1 MLKHAKCK
9 ICRRLGEKL
18 FLKGEKCYSAKC
30 AMVKRPF
37 APGQKA
43 KKRKSALTEYG
54 KEVREKQK
62 MKKLYGVTESQFK
75 RYVKEVS
82 ENRGKTENVA
92 DELIKKIESRLDNI
106 IFRLG
111 WAKSRAHASQLVSH
125 GHFLIN
131 GRQVDIPSYA
141 VHINDVIGI
150 KSGSMSKES
159 LKDINERMKKISLP
173 AWLSFDKE
181 KIQGKVIKKPIL
193 GDIQLPAE
201 IAVIFE
207 HYSR

>member
-9 ICRRLGEKL
+9 ICRRTGEKL
-18 FLKGEKCYSAKC
+18 FLKGEKCSSAKC

-62 MKKLYGVTESQFK
+62 MKKLYGVTEAQFK

-82 ENRGKTENVA
+82 ENRGKIENVS
-92 DELIKKIESRLDNI
+92 DELIQKIETRLDNI

-111 WAKSRAHASQLVSH
+111 WARSRAHATQLVSH
-125 GHFLIN
+125 GHFAIN
-131 GRQVDIPSYA
+131 NRKVDIPSYT
-141 VHINDVIGI
+141 VHVNDVI
-150 KSGSMSKES
+150 SVRPGSVGKDT
-159 LKDINERMKKISLP
+159 LKDLAEKMKKYSLP
-173 AWLSFDKE
+173 TWLEFDKE
-181 KIQGKVIKKPIL
+181 KIQGKIIKKPL
-193 GDIQLPAE
+193 FSDIQLPAE
-201 IAVIFE
+201 IASVFE

>member
-62 MKKLYGVTESQFK
+62 MKKLYGVTESQFE

-141 VHINDVIGI
+141 VHVNDVIGI

>member
-30 AMVKRPF
+30 AMIKRPF

>member
-9 ICRRLGEKL
+9 ICRRTGEKL
-18 FLKGEKCYSAKC
+18 FLKGEKCSSAKC

-62 MKKLYGVTESQFK
+62 MKKLYGVTEAQFK

-82 ENRGKTENVA
+82 ENRGKIENVS
-92 DELIKKIESRLDNI
+92 DELIQKIETRLDNI

-111 WAKSRAHASQLVSH
+111 WARSRAHATQLVSH
-125 GHFLIN
+125 GHFAIN
-131 GRQVDIPSYA
+131 NRKVDIPSYT
-141 VHINDVIGI
+141 VHVNDVISI
-150 KSGSMSKES
+150 RPGSVGKDT
-159 LKDINERMKKISLP
+159 LKDLAEKMKKYSLP
-173 AWLSFDKE
+173 TWLEFDKE
-181 KIQGKVIKKPIL
+181 KIQGKIIKKPL
-193 GDIQLPAE
+193 FSDIQLPAE
-201 IAVIFE
+201 IASVFE

>member
-9 ICRRLGEKL
+9 ICRRTGEKL
-18 FLKGEKCYSAKC
+18 FLKGEKCSSAKC

-62 MKKLYGVTESQFK
+62 MKKLYGVTEAQFK

-82 ENRGKTENVA
+82 ENRGKIENVS
-92 DELIKKIESRLDNI
+92 DELIQKIETRLDNI

-111 WAKSRAHASQLVSH
+111 WARSRAHATQLVSH
-125 GHFLIN
+125 GHFAIN
-131 GRQVDIPSYA
+131 NRKVDIPSYT
-141 VHINDVIGI
+141 VHVNDVISI
-150 KSGSMSKES
+150 RPGSVGKDT
-159 LKDINERMKKISLP
+159 LKDLVEKMKKYSLP
-173 AWLSFDKE
+173 AWLEFDKE
-181 KIQGKVIKKPIL
+181 KIQGKIIKKPL
-193 GDIQLPAE
+193 FSDVQLPAE
-201 IAVIFE
+201 IASVFE

>member
-9 ICRRLGEKL
+9 ICRRLGDKL
-18 FLKGEKCYSAKC
+18 FLKGEKCSSAKC

-62 MKKLYGVTESQFK
+62 MKKLYCITEAQFK
-75 RYVKEVS
+75 KYVKDVS

-92 DELIKKIESRLDNI
+92 DELIQKIETRLDNV

-111 WAKSRAHASQLVSH
+111 WSRSRSHAGQLVSH
-125 GHFLIN
+125 GHFVVN
-131 GRQVDIPSYA
+131 GRNVDIPSY
-141 VHINDVIGI
+141 VVGINDVISI
-150 KSGSMSKES
+150 KPGSKDKDTI
-159 LKDINERMKKISLP
+159 KDIGEKMKKFALP
-173 AWLSFDKE
+173 TWLSFDKD
-181 KIQGKVIKKPIL
+181 KIEGKMLKKPL
-193 GDIQLPAE
+193 FVDIQLPAE
-201 IAVIFE
+201 IASVFE

>member
-1 MLKHAKCK
+1 M
-9 ICRRLGEKL
+9 I
-18 FLKGEKCYSAKC
+18 
-30 AMVKRPF
+30 KRPF

-141 VHINDVIGI
+141 VHVNDVIGI

>member
-30 AMVKRPF
+30 AMIKRPF

-141 VHINDVIGI
+141 VHVNDVIGI

>member
-62 MKKLYGVTESQFK
+62 MKKLYGVTESQFE

-92 DELIKKIESRLDNI
+92 DELIQKIESRLDNI

-111 WAKSRAHASQLVSH
+111 WARSRANANQMVSH

-131 GRQVDIPSYA
+131 GKKVDIPSYA
-141 VHINDVIGI
+141 VHVNDVIGI
-150 KSGSMSKES
+150 KPGSMSKDS
-159 LKDINERMKKISLP
+159 LKDISEKMKKNTLP

-181 KIQGKVIKKPIL
+181 KIEGKVIKKPIL

>member
-30 AMVKRPF
+30 AMIKRPF

-62 MKKLYGVTESQFK
+62 MKKLYGVTESQFE

-141 VHINDVIGI
+141 GHINDVIGI